1 MYLLCTTKIDDD
13 KKWSKFLTAIY
24 NDRFFIK
31 DIRPKNRTLVTD
43 FKGIIQMSYCY
54 NIKKYI
60 TLSKID
66 NDNAVLYVL

>member
-1 MYLLCTTKIDDD
+1 MTI
-13 KKWSKFLTAIY
+13 IY

-31 DIRPKNRTLVTD
+31 DMHPKNRTLVTD
-43 FKGIIQMSYCY
+43 FKGIIKISYYY

-60 TLSKID
+60 ALSKTD

>member
-13 KKWSKFLTAIY
+13 KKWSAYMTIIH
-24 NDRFFIK
+24 NDRFFVK

-43 FKGIIQMSYCY
+43 FKSIIKISYYY

-60 TLSKID
+60 TLSKTD